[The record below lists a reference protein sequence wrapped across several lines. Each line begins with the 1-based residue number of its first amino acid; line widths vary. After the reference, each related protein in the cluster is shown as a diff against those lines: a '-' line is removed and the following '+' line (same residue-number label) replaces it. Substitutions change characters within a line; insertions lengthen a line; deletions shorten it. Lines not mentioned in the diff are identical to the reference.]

1 MAKDYAAHKNGKRQA
16 HTGGGG
22 ALPGWLWALIGL
34 SLGLCLAAAAVIVM
48 RPVEDAAPPP
58 RTTAPQ
64 AKKQAPD
71 LPPATEPRFK
81 FYDLLPKSEVQPSEE
96 PYRPEPQSED
106 PTATSARYLIQAG
119 SFARKED
126 AERRRASIALIGIE
140 SSIREVDIPGKGL
153 RYRIQ
158 IGPAMDHRQAEKT
171 MRQLADNDI
180 DSFATRTGG

>member
-1 MAKDYAAHKNGKRQA
+1 MAKDYAAHKNGKRQT
-16 HTGGGG
+16 HTGGG

-34 SLGLCLAAAAVIVM
+34 SLGLCIAALAFILL

-58 RTTAPQ
+58 RTAAPQ
-64 AKKQAPD
+64 AQKQSPD

-119 SFARKED
+119 SFARRED

-180 DSFATRTGG
+180 DSFATRAGG